1 MQISSPSSKRMPI
14 GLAFFGLII
23 VGLGGGANGVLI
35 PSLSAYYHVGEGV
48 IGLLFLVS
56 SLGYF
61 LSALGSGLLTEK
73 IGLRWLMIFGG
84 CAFLIG
90 ELGFGLRLPFAL
102 LLVARL
108 IVGFGIGIVETGF
121 NVYITTLPR
130 NAVLLN
136 YMHACFGVGALVG
149 PLLASSILALLW
161 DWNIIYLLFGGLTL
175 FLILGTVL
183 IFHPALSSSSP
194 DKGQAPDEAP
204 PSVSDNVF
212 IATLRLPI
220 IWWGSLFLL
229 VYVGIETCVG
239 NWSYTFL
246 LAERQQGTVLAGWV
260 VSGYWL
266 GLTIGRFVL
275 QRQAERMGIEIGR
288 LLSLCIFGLLGGLL
302 LIWFIP
308 LGAVA
313 ALGFCFIG
321 FSLAPLY
328 PATVVVIPRLVPARL
343 GASAIGMLV
352 SISILGIAILPW
364 VAGILAQTWGIW
376 TLLPFLI
383 VLSIAMLALWVYLA
397 RQPGVSEKTPVIP
410 SLPIDEVV

>member
-1 MQISSPSSKRMPI
+1 
-14 GLAFFGLII
+14 
-23 VGLGGGANGVLI
+23 
-35 PSLSAYYHVGEGV
+35 
-48 IGLLFLVS
+48 
-56 SLGYF
+56 
-61 LSALGSGLLTEK
+61 
-73 IGLRWLMIFGG
+73 
-84 CAFLIG
+84 
-90 ELGFGLRLPFAL
+90 

-175 FLILGTVL
+175 LLILGTVL
-183 IFHPALSSSSP
+183 IFHPALSSFSP

-212 IATLRLPI
+212 IATLKLPI